1 MEILKIIQISSRS
14 GDDESKNIKQ
24 EINHYRNIVVQKGEG
39 NQFNEAFYLLENEN
53 GGRFIITEDQASWNP
68 YFEAISNA
76 LKKHEADELHYYFHK
91 N

>member
-39 NQFNEAFYLLENEN
+39 EQFNEAFYLLENEN
-53 GGRFIITEDQASWNP
+53 GGRFIITKDQASWNP
-68 YFEAISNA
+68 YFEAIFNA
-76 LKKHEADELHYYFHK
+76 LKKHGADELHYYFHK

>member
-53 GGRFIITEDQASWNP
+53 GGRFIISKDQASWNP
-68 YFEAISNA
+68 YFETICNA
-76 LKKHEADELHYYFHK
+76 LKKHGADELHYYFHK

>member
-24 EINHYRNIVVQKGEG
+24 EINHYRNMVVQKGEG

-53 GGRFIITEDQASWNP
+53 GGRFIICKNQASWNP
-68 YFEAISNA
+68 YFEAIFNA
-76 LKKHEADELHYYFHK
+76 LKKHGADELHYYFHK

>member
-1 MEILKIIQISSRS
+1 M
-14 GDDESKNIKQ
+14 
-24 EINHYRNIVVQKGEG
+24 VVQKGEG

-53 GGRFIITEDQASWNP
+53 GGRFIISKNQASWNP

-76 LKKHEADELHYYFHK
+76 LKKHGADELHYYFHK